1 MNKTVKKIIGVF
13 LAGSIIFS
21 FAGCVSPSAVETTT
35 NTNPQIVSTSV
46 AICEILDK
54 LEYDNVIGIP
64 ETSSESM
71 PQRYKDV
78 TTIGSAMSPDYEI
91 IKSLSPDLVLSPKS
105 LEDSLS
111 ADYSSAGINSAFL
124 DMSSVEGMY
133 SAIKSLGELLNR
145 EEQSTK
151 LIDEYNSYMS
161 SYTVENSDEKSVM
174 ILMAFPDGFYLV
186 STENSYVGNL
196 VKLAGGK
203 NVYDSDT
210 SGDDNG
216 VLQVNPEDMI
226 QKNPDIILVYAHY
239 SEENAFS
246 YMENEFKTNEVWQY
260 YDAVKNDKIYYL
272 PSENFGMSATLDW
285 MDALEYLKPIL
296 QGE

>member
-1 MNKTVKKIIGVF
+1 MNKTVKKIIGAF

-21 FAGCVSPSAVETTT
+21 FAGCVSPSVVETTT

-111 ADYSSAGINSAFL
+111 ADYSAAGINSAFL

-145 EEQSTK
+145 EEQSAK

-210 SGDDNG
+210 NGDDNG

-285 MDALEYLKPIL
+285 TDALEYLKPIL